1 MVSIKD
7 ITAFVRRRKVAF
19 LGSAD
24 ENGYP
29 NIKAMLAPRM
39 IINGKEFYFS
49 TNTSSARVSHYR
61 ANPKASVYFCRK
73 GLIRYEGVMFI
84 GKMEVLEDET
94 IKKQL
99 WQAGDSI
106 YYPKG
111 VADPDYCVLKFTAQ
125 AGRYYCNL
133 KTESFSLE

>member
-49 TNTSSARVSHYR
+49 TNTSSARVSHYW

-73 GLIRYEGVMFI
+73 GLIRYEGVMFT